1 MIVGVPKE
9 IKESEYRVSLVSAGA
24 EALTEA
30 GHTVLI
36 EAGAGEGSGI
46 TDEEYEEHG
55 AAIVASAAEIYSRAE
70 LIVKVKEPLPEEY
83 PLIRPGQTIFTYFHF
98 AADEGLVHAMLERRA
113 VCIAYETLQLE
124 DGSLPLLTPM
134 SEIAGRMAI
143 QEGAK
148 YLERPME
155 GRGILL
161 SGVPGVPPANIVILG
176 GGVVGTNAAQ
186 IAAGIGAR
194 VTILDINLDRLRYLD
209 DIMPKNVVT
218 LFSDRVNI
226 RRMLAEADLLIG
238 AILIRGDRAPVLVTR
253 EMLKLMKRGAV
264 IVDVAVDQGGCM
276 ETTRP
281 TTHRN
286 PTFIV
291 EGVVHYCVTNM
302 PGAAAGTSTYALTN
316 ETLPYVVQLASKGWR
331 EAMRENRALRQGLNI
346 AHGKV
351 VLDAIG
357 ELYRLP
363 VCPGQELL

>member
-9 IKESEYRVSLVSAGA
+9 IKESEYRTSLVAAGA

-30 GHTVLI
+30 GHMVLI
-36 EAGAGEGSGI
+36 EAGAGEGTGI
-46 TDEEYEEHG
+46 TDEEYQEHG
-55 AAIVASAAEIYSRAE
+55 ATVVESAAEIWERAD

-83 PLIRPGQTIFTYFHF
+83 PLIRRGQTIFTYFHF
-98 AADEGLVHAMLERRA
+98 AADAGLVRAMIERHA
-113 VCIAYETLQLE
+113 VCVAYETLQLE

-176 GGVVGTNAAQ
+176 GGVVGTNAAK

-209 DIMPKNVVT
+209 DVMPKNVVT

-226 RRMLAEADLLIG
+226 RRMLGEADLLIG
-238 AILIRGDRAPVLVTR
+238 AVLIRGDRAPVLVTR
-253 EMLKLMKRGAV
+253 EMLKPMKRGAV

-281 TTHRN
+281 TTHRH

-291 EGVVHYCVTNM
+291 EGVVHNCVTNM
-302 PGAAAGTSTYALTN
+302 LGAVAGTSTYALTN
-316 ETLPYVVQLASKGWR
+316 GTLPYALQLARLGWR
-331 EAMRENRALRQGLNI
+331 RALADNQALCHGLNV
-346 AHGKV
+346 ADGKV
-351 VLDAIG
+351 VLPALA
-357 ELYRLP
+357 ELFHLP
-363 VCPGQELL
+363 LHSVD